1 MMSFQWRYSSPEAWA
16 HSDTLPSSLLSACL
30 LSFNIVTVTFML
42 CAFSGSTQTVSA
54 SLKMGEQ
61 LCVLRFVFIFPI
73 TFSPTITQ
81 ILAWLSVCVCVCV
94 CVCMW
99 GGGGNAYHLYPGK
112 PCMCLAEYHE
122 LQSLSKLIAIYGN
135 QLAQN
140 KNQILF
146 FLCHLPVNTGD
157 AECSK
162 NVLFWRWGQFNLTA
176 LCWTPYHAVF
186 STEFIDQRS
195 QMTSHDHTPHF
206 ENNNCQYQTFVS
218 GMSTTVSMITLSS
231 FNLHH
236 RHFGLDVEPKGTSLV
251 WGGAKGHIVGLGWS
265 QRTY

>member
-1 MMSFQWRYSSPEAWA
+1 MPFCDVFPWCSHDVVPMAI
-16 HSDTLPSSLLSACL
+16 L
-30 LSFNIVTVTFML
+30 
-42 CAFSGSTQTVSA
+42 FSGSLGTQRHLA
-54 SLKMGEQ
+54 KLPP
-61 LCVLRFVFIFPI
+61 LCLLALVQHSDCDIHVVCLLRVNANCQRFIEDGGAALC
-73 TFSPTITQ
+73 FSFRLYLPPHLLSYHHTDLG
-81 ILAWLSVCVCVCV
+81 LAVCVCMCVCVCV
-94 CVCMW
+94 YV
-99 GGGGNAYHLYPGK
+99 GGGNAYHLYPGK

-140 KNQILF
+140 KKQILF

-195 QMTSHDHTPHF
+195 QMTSHDHTPLLKIII
-206 ENNNCQYQTFVS
+206 VS
-218 GMSTTVSMITLSS
+218 TKHL
-231 FNLHH
+231 FQACLP
-236 RHFGLDVEPKGTSLV
+236 L
-251 WGGAKGHIVGLGWS
+251 
-265 QRTY
+265 